1 MVDPE
6 LLRSQAPPVT
16 DFFHP
21 MASHQ
26 QPRLTIDDFLSE
38 SERASDTYHLLT
50 GAGALRS
57 FLMTAVSI
65 LGDLCDEVMGPDALI
80 EGRFASY
87 QAFCEWVRDS
97 EISESL
103 TGMWRYYW
111 DMAADLFALYGKLP
125 RMSDWE
131 LHEEII
137 LPVMEDRKLS
147 DTEAKHLV
155 RDRIIESCFAHAR
168 WIHGNFR

>member
-1 MVDPE
+1 MSLHDPSSNALDSFLTEKE
-6 LLRSQAPPVT
+6 L
-16 DFFHP
+16 
-21 MASHQ
+21 ASENY
-26 QPRLTIDDFLSE
+26 R
-38 SERASDTYHLLT
+38 LLT
-50 GAGALRS
+50 EAGALRH
-57 FLMTAVSI
+57 FLMTASSI
-65 LGDLCDEVMGPDALI
+65 LGDLCDEVMGPDSLI

-87 QAFCEWVRDS
+87 QAFCVWVRDS
-97 EISESL
+97 EVSEGL

-111 DMAADLFALYGKLP
+111 DMAADLFALYAKLA

-147 DTEAKHLV
+147 DTEAEHLV
-155 RDRIIESCFAHAR
+155 RDRIVETCFAHAR

>member
-1 MVDPE
+1 MMYPSE
-6 LLRSQAPPVT
+6 SSEILSLA
-16 DFFHP
+16 
-21 MASHQ
+21 
-26 QPRLTIDDFLSE
+26 DFLTE
-38 SERASDTYHLLT
+38 KERDSKNYRLLT
-50 GAGALRS
+50 EAGALRH
-57 FLMTAVSI
+57 FLMTASSI

-97 EISESL
+97 EVSESL

-111 DMAADLFALYGKLP
+111 DMAADLFVLYGKLP

-147 DTEAKHLV
+147 DTEAEHLV
-155 RDRIIESCFAHAR
+155 RDRIIETCFAHTR
-168 WIHGNFR
+168 WINGNFR